1 MTAKEE
7 LLQYFDTTLSAMERD
22 VVLGIEHKTDYLIIN
37 THYLNHYNKL
47 IGFLIGC
54 KFSFDVDEY
63 GKLCRRFNTTLDKLA
78 SRLALYGADT
88 NAFEGEL

>member
-78 SRLALYGADT
+78 SRLAVYGTDT
-88 NAFEGEL
+88 NALEGEL